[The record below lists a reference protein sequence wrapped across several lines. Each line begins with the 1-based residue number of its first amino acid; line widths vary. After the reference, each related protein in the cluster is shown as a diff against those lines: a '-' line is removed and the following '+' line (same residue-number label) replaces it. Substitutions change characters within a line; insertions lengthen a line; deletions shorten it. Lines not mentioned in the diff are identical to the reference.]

1 MRKKHPDKKKIMI
14 YPQIG
19 NHFYNYNVYNQ
30 YNKYNNTYFQS
41 KKKFLIFKIDDFDDM
56 SNEHTNDSKSILRN
70 LIYIYSKFLNKKK
83 KYYFFKFHSK
93 VVKNINLKLCT
104 CQHSTF
110 ENDYDSIYNIY
121 PNTYRYK
128 NFSTSTEYTKLNNKI
143 ANVKIQDFIINKEN
157 SNSYSNYINLNKSE
171 YFFNGNEIGSFSSYN
186 TNSNKNPSKNIIS
199 VKNGS
204 NNKKYV
210 VKIKLYGGQINTDD
224 KDNNSIKYKKYTN
237 NVNKSKKYTK
247 NHYTYKNETMPYD
260 MDHNSNCFYFNNKN
274 IKLNKFHVPL
284 TERVYHKDC
293 VRTLNPTIKI
303 NQHENDSN
311 NNNNNKVME
320 DQEILDYLN
329 TNDSEKKNLIK
340 KILNQKLGN
349 NKQRIELKKLGNR
362 KIMHLNNSKSYSY
375 INNNYNYFYDRQITP
390 SYNNRNK
397 VINSYKYNNNTK
409 IQRIVINKE
418 HSLRPCNSN
427 EILTYKEYTKEP
439 KEKNLKKVKSYNNI
453 QNLHI
458 NNNKINKNSQKNKIN
473 KIKNISNPGPRI
485 ILLNNKTRLK
495 NSESTNKISS
505 LKQKEKKKQK
515 SMIPKCF
522 NHKKMNSLGINTNID
537 EIDDNK
543 NKIFM
548 INKTVNEQ
556 FNKNKEELNY
566 EKEKLEISVQSMNDS
581 KMMELARNYIKQDD
595 SLNLQEVH
603 RILNCK
609 KGWA

>member
-1 MRKKHPDKKKIMI
+1 
-14 YPQIG
+14 
-19 NHFYNYNVYNQ
+19 
-30 YNKYNNTYFQS
+30 
-41 KKKFLIFKIDDFDDM
+41 
-56 SNEHTNDSKSILRN
+56 
-70 LIYIYSKFLNKKK
+70 
-83 KYYFFKFHSK
+83 
-93 VVKNINLKLCT
+93 
-104 CQHSTF
+104 
-110 ENDYDSIYNIY
+110 
-121 PNTYRYK
+121 
-128 NFSTSTEYTKLNNKI
+128 
-143 ANVKIQDFIINKEN
+143 
-157 SNSYSNYINLNKSE
+157 
-171 YFFNGNEIGSFSSYN
+171 
-186 TNSNKNPSKNIIS
+186 
-199 VKNGS
+199 
-204 NNKKYV
+204 
-210 VKIKLYGGQINTDD
+210 
-224 KDNNSIKYKKYTN
+224 
-237 NVNKSKKYTK
+237 
-247 NHYTYKNETMPYD
+247 
-260 MDHNSNCFYFNNKN
+260 
-274 IKLNKFHVPL
+274 
-284 TERVYHKDC
+284 
-293 VRTLNPTIKI
+293 
-303 NQHENDSN
+303 
-311 NNNNNKVME
+311 
-320 DQEILDYLN
+320 
-329 TNDSEKKNLIK
+329 
-340 KILNQKLGN
+340 
-349 NKQRIELKKLGNR
+349 
-362 KIMHLNNSKSYSY
+362 MHLNNSKSYSY